1 MPGMDLTLFDK
12 VLKDVYGPAIQEQ
25 LSLMN
30 VFSDFVEENET
41 ATWTGRQVRYPIH
54 IGRNQGVGAAP
65 ENQALPVAGKQ
76 QYAEVVIPAKY
87 NYGRVRLTAQVIKQS
102 LTDRGAFERAMESEM
117 TGLVRDLANDME
129 RQRFSAGTGVLA
141 LVNGTITD
149 TTTATFAVDSPY
161 GVSAVVNGCRFLNPG
176 MTVAVIDPVT
186 DATVEGTFTVN
197 TINAAGT
204 VVTMTAALG
213 VGLSNN
219 ARIVRWNSADATGA
233 TNNLGHESMGLL
245 GLIDDGT
252 YVGTLHG
259 VNRTTYPIFKSPVI
273 GSIATLE
280 LDEIQQ
286 GVDAV
291 DELGKGD
298 FGANGVFFCHHSV
311 RRAYLSLLTADRQ
324 YTSGMPVKMDGG
336 VAHAGIK
343 RAGEITYGDRPW
355 RIAKHAPYNMLFGIL
370 KGSLTRYILVKGEWA
385 DDDGT
390 VLRNVFGYDV
400 WDGFYRLW
408 DELHTDRPNDG
419 FRLDGITAVPTINH
433 IY

>member
-1 MPGMDLTLFDK
+1 MPGMDLTYFDK

-25 LSLMN
+25 LSMLN
-30 VFSDFVEENET
+30 VFSEFVEENET

-54 IGRNQGVGAAP
+54 VGRNQGVGTAG
-65 ENQALPVAGKQ
+65 ENQPLPRAGKQ
-76 QYAEVVIPAKY
+76 SYAECVIPAKY
-87 NYGRVRLTAQVIKQS
+87 NYGRIRLTAQVIKQS

-117 TGLVRDLANDME
+117 TGLVRDLANDLE
-129 RQRFSAGTGVLA
+129 RQRFGAGTGVLC
-141 LVNGTITD
+141 LVNGAMTD
-149 TTTATFAVDSPY
+149 TTSTTIAVDSPY

-176 MTVAVIDPVT
+176 MTVAVIHPVT
-186 DATVEGTFTVN
+186 DATVEGTFTVS

-204 VVTMTAALG
+204 VVTFTAAIG
-213 VGLSNN
+213 AALSNN
-219 ARIVRWNSADATGA
+219 ARIVRWNPEDATGA
-233 TNNLGHESMGLL
+233 TNNLGKESMGLL

-259 VNRTTYPIFKSPVI
+259 VNRTVYPIFKSPVI
-273 GSIATLE
+273 GSVATLE

-311 RRAYLSLLTADRQ
+311 RRAYLTLLTADRQ
-324 YTSGMPVKMDGG
+324 YTSGSPVKMDGG
-336 VAHAGIK
+336 VAHAGIR

-355 RIAKHAPYNMLFGIL
+355 RIAKHAPYNMLFGVL

-390 VLRNVFGYDV
+390 ILRNVFGYDT
-400 WDGFYRLW
+400 WDGFYRIW

-419 FRLDGITAVPTINH
+419 FRLDGITAAVSINH